1 MSYLYTT
8 ITYSGLALDA
18 FMTDDQQAWLTLSS
32 LASGLGIHR
41 QTVADWLKYHCKSQH
56 VPIDVKVGK
65 YKKAA
70 KAYPTELAVEFV
82 DFMADKGNKEAKA
95 LRTSTLK
102 ADLDRSIRE
111 ANGILVTA
119 AQHEE
124 VRHNTRLAL
133 LQQWVADNYQAV
145 RPSKFANYNRLEES
159 EMVAAGFTD
168 PVEQRIL
175 GMEAYIKKTRQFLL
189 DNPEMSEE
197 QQGYYTDGIRSHE
210 KQVQTLAQSLSN

>member
-1 MSYLYTT
+1 MRYTT
-8 ITYSGLALDA
+8 ISYSGLDLDTFLGESGKCYVTLTSA
-18 FMTDDQQAWLTLSS
+18 AKGLGISRQNIKDWVKNHCTIKGIPVQVGKFKSAATAYPVSVLREFLEYRVSLGDQQATALVFTSFE
-32 LASGLGIHR
+32 
-41 QTVADWLKYHCKSQH
+41 AD
-56 VPIDVKVGK
+56 
-65 YKKAA
+65 
-70 KAYPTELAVEFV
+70 VE
-82 DFMADKGNKEAKA
+82 
-95 LRTSTLK
+95 
-102 ADLDRSIRE
+102 RSIME
-111 ANGILVTA
+111 ANGIQVTA
-119 AQHEE
+119 TQQEE
-124 VRHNTRLAL
+124 VRTSKRLEY

>member
-1 MSYLYTT
+1 MRYTT
-8 ITYSGLALDA
+8 VEFSGLPLDTFLGDSGKCYA
-18 FMTDDQQAWLTLSS
+18 TLTSV
-32 LASGLGIHR
+32 AKGLGISR
-41 QTVADWLKYHCKSQH
+41 QSVKNWVQNHCTTQGLPVQVGVRKSM
-56 VPIDVKVGK
+56 
-65 YKKAA
+65 AT
-70 KAYPTELAVEFV
+70 AYPVDVIGDFIDYRVTQGDKQALALYSATF
-82 DFMADKGNKEAKA
+82 
-95 LRTSTLK
+95 R
-102 ADLDRSIRE
+102 ADLERSIKE
-111 ANGILVTA
+111 ANGIQVTA

-124 VRHNTRLAL
+124 VRHSTRLAI